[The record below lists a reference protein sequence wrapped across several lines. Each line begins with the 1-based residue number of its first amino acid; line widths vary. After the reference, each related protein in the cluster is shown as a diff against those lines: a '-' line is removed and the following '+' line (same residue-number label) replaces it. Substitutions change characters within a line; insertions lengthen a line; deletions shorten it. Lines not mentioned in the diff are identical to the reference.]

1 MIPGSA
7 DGVVQGHKT
16 LAAIV
21 FTDVAG
27 FAHHANTNEQR
38 ALANLRRDME
48 IMKDVCSRTS
58 GTVLKTMGDGMLM
71 RFPSAN
77 QALVCALEIQRI
89 FYEQTKRLVPSDILW
104 HRIGVHLGDVVV
116 TADDVY
122 GDGVNVAARL
132 QKEAKPGSIF
142 LSRTVYDVVKG
153 KMQFPATYV
162 GPRHLKGIAEPV
174 AVWEVPSLGRLELEK
189 RQEALMAM
197 NMPPTSEATAGLRG
211 GRVFVVVAASLVLL
225 GTAVTMVVISANKAA
240 HVKPPSADNP
250 IKLDLSALRK
260 KNDPKADE
268 ALADPKTSATGVAA
282 NPDPAYTNPVDDPAL
297 FGSLKSAFSHYDFA
311 SMSGAVEASKY
322 AQSEPGR
329 DLIDRYAKLNAYM
342 GWFNTMLD
350 STTED
355 SHVTITWDPNQ
366 ANAPAF
372 VYRAG
377 LGQVAIK
384 TNQGSSILSMSQLSV
399 PEILAIAAALE
410 DLPGSNE
417 RLTRAEIDRDGKWL
431 QADAARFVAP
441 QEGRAP

>member
-7 DGVVQGHKT
+7 DGAAQGHKT

-27 FAHHANTNEQR
+27 FAHHANTDEQR

-48 IMKDVCSRTS
+48 VMKDVCARTS

-89 FYEQTKRLVPSDILW
+89 FHEQTKRLLPSDILW

-197 NMPPTSEATAGLRG
+197 TMPASEPASGLRG
-211 GRVFVVVAASLVLL
+211 GRAAVLLIASFVLVGGAITMVALSANRAAHQKLAASQHPLTL
-225 GTAVTMVVISANKAA
+225 GRQPVPKKSD
-240 HVKPPSADNP
+240 PPVDG
-250 IKLDLSALRK
+250 KG
-260 KNDPKADE
+260 
-268 ALADPKTSATGVAA
+268 ATG
-282 NPDPAYTNPVDDPAL
+282 PSTQDPAPTYTEPLDDPAL
-297 FGSLKSAFSHYDFA
+297 FQALKSAFSHYDFA

-322 AQSEPGR
+322 ATTDAGKN
-329 DLIDRYAKLNAYM
+329 LIDRYGALNSYM

-350 STTED
+350 TTTAD
-355 SHVTITWDPNQ
+355 NHITITSDPNQ
-366 ANAPAF
+366 GNAPAF

-377 LGQVAIK
+377 VGQIAIK
-384 TNQGSSILSMSQLSV
+384 TNQGTPILSMEELSV
-399 PEILAIAAALE
+399 AEIVAIAAALE
-410 DLPGSNE
+410 DLPGSDQ
-417 RLTRAEIDRDGKWL
+417 RLSRADVDRDGAWL
-431 QADAARFVAP
+431 GEEAARFAP
-441 QEGRAP
+441 PTPASPPPTSP